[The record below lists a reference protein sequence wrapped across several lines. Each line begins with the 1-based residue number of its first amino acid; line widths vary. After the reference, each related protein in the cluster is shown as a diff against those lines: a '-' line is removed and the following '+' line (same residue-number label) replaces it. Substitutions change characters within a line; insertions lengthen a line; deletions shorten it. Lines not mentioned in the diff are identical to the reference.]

1 MDNDKARHLFERR
14 QGTGCYLEN
23 SINAG
28 TQNIGFR

>member
-1 MDNDKARHLFERR
+1 MDNDKARQLLDPR